1 MKTLEERVA
10 SLEMKNKSLEK
21 VLASQYHFFS
31 TFRSETEFLRNEIEI
46 YLESSSFVGLPE
58 LLQRAVSVFD
68 NLQEC
73 ARPVYHCIERQ
84 VTEQRNES

>member
-10 SLEMKNKSLEK
+10 SLEEANKSLEK
-21 VLASQYHFFS
+21 LLLTQAHFF
-31 TFRSETEFLRNEIEI
+31 TELRSEAEFLRNEIEI
-46 YLESSSFVGLPE
+46 YLEYQSSSGMPE
-58 LLQRAVSVFD
+58 LLQKIASVFD

-84 VTEQRNES
+84 TRK